1 MSMFD
6 TDTSLNPLIGKT
18 MDEAMSLFPNKI
30 FRIRVEDGKAYIGDC
45 AFYPNRI
52 NLECKKKKI
61 VKAWI
66 G

>member
-18 MDEAMSLFPNKI
+18 MDEARSLFPNRI
-30 FRIRVEDGKAYIGDC
+30 FRIMVEDGDAYIGDC
-45 AFYPNRI
+45 AFYPDRI
-52 NLECKKKKI
+52 NVELEKKRI
-61 VKAWI
+61 VRATI